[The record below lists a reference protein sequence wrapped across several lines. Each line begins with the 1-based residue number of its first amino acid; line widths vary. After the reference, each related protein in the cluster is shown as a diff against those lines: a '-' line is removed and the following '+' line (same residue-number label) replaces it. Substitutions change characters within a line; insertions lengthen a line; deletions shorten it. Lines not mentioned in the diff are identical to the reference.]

1 MKTALFSV
9 GIGTAIAFAAFAPD
23 AVAQEVTIKTACSIV
38 GDAAPEPLGDRDG
51 HAYSVETDTCLD
63 QTGPFVGG
71 VYTGTVIWEW
81 NGPNAVLVSGSG
93 VMRKPGATALAQFTE
108 GKVELTLTDGK
119 VTGATASGK
128 GRWPIATGSA
138 ASLAGKTFTW
148 ASKGTGPA
156 TFAVEV
162 NAQ

>member
-1 MKTALFSV
+1 MHYLLKAS
-9 GIGTAIAFAAFAPD
+9 GIVTAIAFMAAAPS
-23 AVAQEVTIKTACSIV
+23 AVAQEVTIKSNCSIV

-51 HAYSVETDTCLD
+51 HAFSVQVDDCLD
-63 QTGPFVGG
+63 QSGPFVGG
-71 VYTGTVIWEW
+71 VYTDTAIWEW
-81 NGPNAVLVSGSG
+81 NGPNAVLVSGGG
-93 VMRKPGATALAQFTE
+93 VMRKPGATALVQYTE
-108 GKVELTLTDGK
+108 GKVDLTRTDGK

-148 ASKGTGPA
+148 TSKSTGPA